1 MSKPLIDTVP
11 ENLDHFPEVGS
22 LVLQTSNAGES
33 DCVKVEPI
41 EQSLEELTSDLG
53 PKLMTYVDEKVTSQ
67 SPDKVT
73 DLQEI
78 QPLDTAPTDMEYP
91 NQNVDVLKPKV
102 LDHKTDDI
110 KPTVEARSNDVSKA
124 PEQYQTNPKPNEV
137 TLKEPSQVKGDE
149 TVPEEATEPD
159 IKPAEVEVTVEDVP
173 GEERVV
179 AAPVDTEIL
188 EPSEDQVEAVPVES
202 EIQEPHE
209 EQVEAAPVDTAVQE
223 PSEEQVVA
231 VPVDTAIQEPHKEQV
246 VLPETAGVIPEPEP
260 DAQLSAPFHFRLS
273 RQP

>member
-1 MSKPLIDTVP
+1 MEVVSIKQEELPIMSKPLIDTVP

-91 NQNVDVLKPKV
+91 NQNVDVHKQKV

-110 KPTVEARSNDVSKA
+110 KPTVEARSNDVSKV

-159 IKPAEVEVTVEDVP
+159 IKPAEVEVTVESVP

-209 EQVEAAPVDTAVQE
+209 EQVEAAPVDTALQD
-223 PSEEQVVA
+223 PLEEQVVA
-231 VPVDTAIQEPHKEQV
+231 APVDTAMQDP
-246 VLPETAGVIPEPEP
+246 L
-260 DAQLSAPFHFRLS
+260 
-273 RQP
+273 